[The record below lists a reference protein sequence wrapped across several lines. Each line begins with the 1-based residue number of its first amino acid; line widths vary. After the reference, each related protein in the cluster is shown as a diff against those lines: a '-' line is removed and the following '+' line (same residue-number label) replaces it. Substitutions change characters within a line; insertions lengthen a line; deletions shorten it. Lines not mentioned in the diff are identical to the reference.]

1 LVKSVVRLFFFPLF
15 FPKRQKQKPRAEKVG
30 LRAGTSLEP
39 GAWKVAGAMLAKKT
53 RMWSVGACA
62 VSVTVLL
69 AILHVCNGAPT
80 FSDLLSGADL
90 QNAELSSHLQN
101 SVGEGGSQLADLIDS
116 PLMLAKKK
124 IDQYLNED
132 SDTASKMN
140 VVGSKGGAPCTTLE
154 CDQGVFT
161 NNYITKS
168 EQHME
173 KVCSLFLSHNHV

>member
-1 LVKSVVRLFFFPLF
+1 M
-15 FPKRQKQKPRAEKVG
+15 RAAE
-30 LRAGTSLEP
+30 AWSLS
-39 GAWKVAGAMLAKKT
+39 AWKVAGAMLARKQ

-69 AILHVCNGAPT
+69 AILHVGNGAPT

-132 SDTASKMN
+132 SDSPGDTASKMN
-140 VVGSKGGAPCTTLE
+140 VVGSKGGAPCTTLK

-161 NNYITKS
+161 NDYITKS

-173 KVCSLFLSHNHV
+173 KVCSPFLSHNHF